1 MQCRIYIVNSHMFKC
16 AGKEHKDKG
25 EKEYIFKLHVGYFKQ
40 VQLNSVIMTL
50 VCATARLFLVPVN
63 SP

>member
-1 MQCRIYIVNSHMFKC
+1 V
-16 AGKEHKDKG
+16 KEHKDKV

-50 VCATARLFLVPVN
+50 VCATPRLFFGT
-63 SP
+63 S